1 MRVIGMTER
10 LPFPRIFSDDQ
21 GGSAVLGQEAMNRVE
36 PMEV

>member
-1 MRVIGMTER
+1 MRGIGMTER
-10 LPFPRIFSDDQ
+10 LPFPRVFSAEQ